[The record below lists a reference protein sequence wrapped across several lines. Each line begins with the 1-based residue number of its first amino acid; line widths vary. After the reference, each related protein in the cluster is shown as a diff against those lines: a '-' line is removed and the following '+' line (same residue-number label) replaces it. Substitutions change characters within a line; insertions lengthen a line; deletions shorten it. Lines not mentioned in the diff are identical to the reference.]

1 MREHVCPW
9 WLAFSFDNPLR
20 RMVHNPERMLG
31 PYLKDGMTALDVGC
45 GMGYF
50 SLGMARIV
58 GERGRVFSIDIQ
70 DHMLARVRARAEK
83 MEWSERII
91 TIRSV
96 PERIGSPERVDF
108 ALAFWMVHETP
119 HKEEFFSEIRS
130 LLKKEAVFLMVEP
143 RFHVS
148 GRQFLS
154 TLGAARKSGLQVVK
168 LPRIGLSRAALLK
181 RDDVS

>member
-20 RMVHNPERMLG
+20 CMVHNPEKMLG
-31 PYLKDGMTALDVGC
+31 PYLKEGMIALDVGC

-58 GERGRVFSIDIQ
+58 GERGRVISIDIQ
-70 DHMLARVRARAEK
+70 DQMLARVRARAEN
-83 MEWSERII
+83 MGLSERII
-91 TIRSV
+91 TIRSA
-96 PERIGSPERVDF
+96 PERIGSPEQVDF

-119 HKEEFFSEIRS
+119 HKERFFSEIRT
-130 LLKKEAVFLMVEP
+130 LLKKDAMFLVVEP
-143 RFHVS
+143 KFHVS

-154 TLGAARKSGLQVVK
+154 LLGSARESGLQVVK
-168 LPRIGLSRAALLK
+168 LPRIGFSRAALLK
-181 RDDVS
+181 RDDVV